1 MLYIYTEY
9 SRSINLKHQIHLVVD
24 EIAMGG
30 NNSTEDSQEQGL
42 DFDGVLTDEDEK
54 DIDAEMGKFI
64 FIGGV

>member
-1 MLYIYTEY
+1 M
-9 SRSINLKHQIHLVVD
+9 VD

-54 DIDAEMGKFI
+54 DIDAEMGKFM